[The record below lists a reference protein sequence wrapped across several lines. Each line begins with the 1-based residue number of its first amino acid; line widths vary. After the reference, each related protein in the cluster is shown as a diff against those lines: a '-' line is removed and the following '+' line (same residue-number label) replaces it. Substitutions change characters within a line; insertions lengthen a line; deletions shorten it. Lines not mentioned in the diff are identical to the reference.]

1 MSLKREEPEA
11 GRKLSTQAV
20 SVLTAGIRALLY
32 QLQALYLR
40 TPVKLFRPLRFD
52 YLAYVRELAHRHH
65 NLNAKPYSVRTHSSL
80 AMLVSVVRHEGWRFI
95 PEQVLPPLLANLAT
109 GLILYATYLTA
120 LDRFAGV
127 SGRGGRGSGG
137 GDRFYSP
144 YDTFRAGAV
153 AGAAQLLA
161 AAPVDAIYTRLSAA
175 EMLGDKGR
183 NLWVYGLR
191 KLGEIG
197 LVGVFAGYSFLLVKE
212 SLGFACY
219 FCAFEMVKTQ
229 GYSATNAV
237 LRWFHRVGDRVH
249 AALTWVGVAPPPPP
263 ALRDAA
269 RTKLTRLLKL
279 LFVLL
284 AGALAALALLAVQY
298 PITKVQKLH
307 LARLE
312 ALDIYAQSAPRRR
325 PLVTVYYHLYLDTYH
340 QVRKYKRKL
349 RLPWLQLA
357 YKGFLRNAV
366 TTIPA
371 TLVGLLVFEIMRTQ
385 MSDEVPLE

>member
-65 NLNAKPYSVRTHSSL
+65 NLDAKPYSVRTHSSL

-120 LDRFAGV
+120 LDKFAGV

-137 GDRFYSP
+137 GDRFFSP

-183 NLWVYGLR
+183 NLWAYGLR

-237 LRWFHRVGDRVH
+237 LRWCRRVGDRVH
-249 AALTWVGVAPPPPP
+249 AALSWVGVAPPPP

-340 QVRKYKRKL
+340 QVRKYQRKL
-349 RLPWLQLA
+349 RLPWLRLA